1 MAMSQPTRHPLT
13 TLPTPLVRAER
24 LERAL
29 GVPPL
34 WVKRDDLIGFAL
46 AGNKARQ
53 LEMLLADALGQDC
66 DTLLTGGGPAS
77 NFCQAAAAA
86 ARVAGLACVLVLYGQ
101 EPAVPPPNLALAR
114 ALGARITFTGV
125 PQRESVDAALDA
137 AEAGLRADGRRPYLV
152 PRGGATGLGAVGYAL
167 AVAELAAQLDAEG
180 VAPEL
185 VLVATGSG
193 GTQAGLVAGTVAGG
207 SPWRVVGAS
216 VSRPPKECAERV
228 LALARAAADLLGT
241 PAADASHVL
250 VRDVRGPGYG
260 IPSAE
265 GDTAAGLAARRE
277 GLLLDP
283 VFTAKALA
291 ELPRLAAEGAGGPVV
306 FWHTGGTPEALWHLI
321 RTDKGGG
328 RCSDP

>member
-1 MAMSQPTRHPLT
+1 MAMSQPTRHPLA

-53 LEMLLADALGQDC
+53 LEVLLADALGQDC

-114 ALGARITFTGV
+114 AFGARVTFTGV
-125 PQRESVDAALDA
+125 PERESVDAALDA
-137 AEAGLRADGRRPYLV
+137 ADAGLRAEGRRPYLV

-180 VAPEL
+180 VVPEL

-216 VSRPPKECAERV
+216 VSRPPEECAERV

-260 IPSAE
+260 IPSVE

-306 FWHTGGTPEALWHLI
+306 FWHTGGTPEALWHLV

>member
-1 MAMSQPTRHPLT
+1 MAVSQPARHPLT

-34 WVKRDDLIGFAL
+34 WVKRDDLIGFVL

-125 PQRESVDAALDA
+125 PERESVDAALDA

-216 VSRPPKECAERV
+216 VSRPPEECAERV

>member
-1 MAMSQPTRHPLT
+1 MSRPASYPLT

-29 GVPPL
+29 GLPPL

-53 LEMLLADALGQDC
+53 LELLLADALGRGC

-86 ARVAGLACVLVLYGQ
+86 ARVAGLGCVLVLYGQ
-101 EPAVPPPNLALAR
+101 EPAVVPPNLALAR
-114 ALGARITFTGV
+114 AVGARVQFTGK
-125 PQRESVDAALDA
+125 PERESVDDALDVVE
-137 AEAGLRADGRRPYLV
+137 AELRAEGRRPYPM

-180 VAPEL
+180 VVPEL

-193 GTQAGLVAGTVAGG
+193 GTQAGLVTGTVAGG

-216 VSRPPKECAERV
+216 VSRPPEEAAERV
-228 LALARAAADLLGT
+228 LALARAAADLLGL
-241 PAADASHVL
+241 PAADASHVRI
-250 VRDVRGPGYG
+250 RDARGPGYG
-260 IPSAE
+260 IPSAK

-283 VFTAKALA
+283 VFTAKAMA
-291 ELPRLAAEGAGGPVV
+291 ELPRLAAEGASGPVV
-306 FWHTGGTPEALWHLI
+306 FWHTGGTPEALWHLT
-321 RTDKGGG
+321 RTDRGG
-328 RCSDP
+328 

>member
-1 MAMSQPTRHPLT
+1 MAMSQPTRHPLA

-34 WVKRDDLIGFAL
+34 WVKRDDLVGFAL

-53 LEMLLADALGQDC
+53 LEVLLADALGQDC

-114 ALGARITFTGV
+114 ALGARVTFTGV
-125 PQRESVDAALDA
+125 PERESVDAALDA
-137 AEAGLRADGRRPYLV
+137 AEAGLRAEGRRPYLV

-180 VAPEL
+180 VVPEL

-216 VSRPPKECAERV
+216 VSRPPEECAERV

-260 IPSAE
+260 IPSVE

-306 FWHTGGTPEALWHLI
+306 FWHTGGTPEALWHLV

>member
-34 WVKRDDLIGFAL
+34 WVKRDDLIGFVL

-125 PQRESVDAALDA
+125 PERESVDAALDA

-216 VSRPPKECAERV
+216 VSRPPEECAERV

>member
-125 PQRESVDAALDA
+125 PERESVDAALDA

-216 VSRPPKECAERV
+216 VSRPPEECAERV

>member
-1 MAMSQPTRHPLT
+1 MSRPASYPLT

-29 GVPPL
+29 GLPPL

-53 LEMLLADALGQDC
+53 LELLLADALGRGC

-86 ARVAGLACVLVLYGQ
+86 ARVAGLGCVLVLYGQ
-101 EPAVPPPNLALAR
+101 EPAVVPPNLALAR
-114 ALGARITFTGV
+114 AVGARVQFTGK
-125 PQRESVDAALDA
+125 PERESVDDALDVVE
-137 AEAGLRADGRRPYLV
+137 AELRAEGRRPYPM

-180 VAPEL
+180 VVPEL

-193 GTQAGLVAGTVAGG
+193 GTQAGLVTGTVAGG

-216 VSRPPKECAERV
+216 VSRPPQEAAERV
-228 LALARAAADLLGT
+228 LALARAAADLLGL
-241 PAADASHVL
+241 PAADASHVRI
-250 VRDVRGPGYG
+250 RDARGPGYG

-283 VFTAKALA
+283 VFTAKAMA

-306 FWHTGGTPEALWHLI
+306 FWHTGGTPEALWHLT
-321 RTDKGGG
+321 RTDRGG
-328 RCSDP
+328 

>member
-114 ALGARITFTGV
+114 ALGARVTFTGV
-125 PQRESVDAALDA
+125 PERESVDAALDA

-216 VSRPPKECAERV
+216 VSRPPEECAERV

-306 FWHTGGTPEALWHLI
+306 FWHTGGTPEALWHLV

>member
-1 MAMSQPTRHPLT
+1 MAVSQPARHPLA

-29 GVPPL
+29 DVPPL

-53 LEMLLADALGQDC
+53 LELLLADALGRDC

-114 ALGARITFTGV
+114 ALGARVTFTGA
-125 PQRESVDAALDA
+125 PERESVDAALDA
-137 AEAGLRADGRRPYLV
+137 AEAGLRAEGRRPYLV

-167 AVAELAAQLDAEG
+167 AAAELAGQPDAAG
-180 VAPEL
+180 VVPEL

-216 VSRPPKECAERV
+216 VSRPPEECAGRV
-228 LALARAAADLLGT
+228 LALARAAADLLGM
-241 PAADASHVL
+241 PAADASHVV

-321 RTDKGGG
+321 RTDRGGG

>member
-1 MAMSQPTRHPLT
+1 MAMSRPASYPLT

-29 GVPPL
+29 GLPPL

-53 LEMLLADALGQDC
+53 LELLLADALGRGC

-86 ARVAGLACVLVLYGQ
+86 ARVAGLGCVLVLYGQ
-101 EPAVPPPNLALAR
+101 EPAVVPPNLALAR
-114 ALGARITFTGV
+114 AVGARVQFTGK
-125 PQRESVDAALDA
+125 PERESVDDALDVVE
-137 AEAGLRADGRRPYLV
+137 AELRAEGRRPYPM

-180 VAPEL
+180 VVPEL

-193 GTQAGLVAGTVAGG
+193 GTQAGLVTGTVAGG

-216 VSRPPKECAERV
+216 VSRPPEEAAERV
-228 LALARAAADLLGT
+228 LALARAAADLLGL
-241 PAADASHVL
+241 PAADASHVT
-250 VRDVRGPGYG
+250 VRDARGPGYG

-283 VFTAKALA
+283 VFTAKAMA
-291 ELPRLAAEGAGGPVV
+291 ELPRLATEGAGGPVV
-306 FWHTGGTPEALWHLI
+306 FWHTGGTPEALWHLT
-321 RTDKGGG
+321 RTDRGG
-328 RCSDP
+328 